1 MLLIVGIPTSV
12 GRPSSAWVAPFLRQ
26 GPKLCEC
33 KNQAEQPNTASERAQ
48 THSLTFACERDMPAA
63 PVTRKCELPLIPFF
77 PSHLCQGIH
86 HSNRSETRT

>member
-63 PVTRKCELPLIPFF
+63 PALAAPV
-77 PSHLCQGIH
+77 
-86 HSNRSETRT
+86 HSCPDGM